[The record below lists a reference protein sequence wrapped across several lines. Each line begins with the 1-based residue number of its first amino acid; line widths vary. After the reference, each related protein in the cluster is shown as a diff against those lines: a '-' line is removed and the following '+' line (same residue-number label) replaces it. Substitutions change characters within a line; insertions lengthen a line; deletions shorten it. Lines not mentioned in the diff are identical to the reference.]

1 MKMLKRE
8 IYLFFSATAF
18 VVLCAWAWGGPF
30 VASATSPAAVEAQAQ
45 PTQGASAWAGTVQ
58 RDGNQ
63 LVFRAAT
70 GQVYRLD
77 RPQEAQAFAGQPVTL
92 TGDLDA
98 HSGMVH
104 VRGIRA
110 GF

>member
-30 VASATSPAAVEAQAQ
+30 VASASNPVAVEAEAQ
-45 PTQGASAWAGTVQ
+45 PAQAASAWAGTVL
-58 RDGNQ
+58 REGNQ

-77 RPQEAQAFAGQPVTL
+77 QPQEAQAFAGQPVTL
-92 TGDLDA
+92 TGSLDA
-98 HSGMVH
+98 HSDMVH
-104 VRGIRA
+104 VRGIHP
-110 GF
+110 GY